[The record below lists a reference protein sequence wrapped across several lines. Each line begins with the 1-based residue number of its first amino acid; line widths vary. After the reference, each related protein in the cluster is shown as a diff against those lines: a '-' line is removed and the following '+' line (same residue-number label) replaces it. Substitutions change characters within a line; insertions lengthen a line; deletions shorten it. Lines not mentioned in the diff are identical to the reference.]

1 MKTVAAGALAAAGAA
16 LAVAAAAARICRST
30 AAAARIF
37 APAASAAAEAVAA
50 STHIS
55 YSNGN
60 KIQSASPSGR
70 MLFALIHW
78 VGSFVLIGRTEHGC
92 ELFSWKIKK
101 WIQEVTNVES
111 IFFPSVQVQN
121 AEELSCPR

>member
-1 MKTVAAGALAAAGAA
+1 MKTVAAGALAAARAA

-37 APAASAAAEAVAA
+37 TPAASAAAEAVAA
-50 STHIS
+50 TTTSTHIS
-55 YSNGN
+55 YSNSN

-101 WIQEVTNVES
+101 WIQEVTNVAC
-111 IFFPSVQVQN
+111 F
-121 AEELSCPR
+121 